1 MDASYQLLPF
11 TCSEKEYNHVKKKKK
26 QITSNSEAKRGIA
39 HERVSK
45 LKERVET
52 SDI

>member
-11 TCSEKEYNHVKKKKK
+11 ICSEKEYNHVKNKK
-26 QITSNSEAKRGIA
+26 QITSNTEAKRGIA
-39 HERVSK
+39 HERFSK

>member
-1 MDASYQLLPF
+1 MQIMRSFARKRNTTMSR
-11 TCSEKEYNHVKKKKK
+11 KKK
-26 QITSNSEAKRGIA
+26 QITSDTEAKRGIA

-52 SDI
+52 ISDI